1 MLRITRPIPILVK
14 IHQSTAQ
21 YFKNKKHEETTQAL
35 EEETKRKHNK
45 TKEETTQALEEET
58 KRKTNQNKAKR

>member
-14 IHQSTAQ
+14 IHQSIAQ
-21 YFKNKKHEETTQAL
+21 HCKNKKHEETTQAL

-45 TKEETTQALEEET
+45 TKQKDKL
-58 KRKTNQNKAKR
+58 KQNPM

>member
-35 EEETKRKHNK
+35 EEKTNK
-45 TKEETTQALEEET
+45 TKHKL
-58 KRKTNQNKAKR
+58 N